1 MEKKYP
7 LLLKIIMFCML
18 VLSGC
23 SKNVEV
29 TELSSDS
36 TSSPVAPFYERETSQ
51 FNFEENANT
60 YMVEY
65 GPEGMYYFVMGYKE
79 AEDSDTKNAVPQAEY
94 QFFYQPYGEKEASP
108 FCTITEGAVRDFS
121 SMQKADGN
129 RLAVLV
135 NAEEACILEFDESG
149 KECERI
155 VLDKSFNDYSQLI
168 HMLALPDDKYA
179 VSMGKQV
186 YLIDKAGKIE
196 ADTTLD
202 GIVSRLF
209 TIDGSEMYVLSEQDG
224 EQITER
230 HLLKLDTRNL
240 KVAEDEALSNELI
253 HICAFQD
260 GLASVYKDR
269 VVYSHMGQNDER
281 DLIDL
286 DRQSIMASE
295 IKHLYEENGDIRMIL
310 LNDAGEALFIS
321 LHEKADGEETQE
333 ESKED
338 VKKEEELY
346 TEDGRRIVR
355 VVVPED
361 YPYQIEFHA
370 KKYNQVSDKTYVKV
384 ERITDSM
391 ELYLGKGNRPDVIM
405 VENHTELDPYI
416 EKNALVNLIPL
427 FDNQDQYSL
436 DDIIEEARAILNRG
450 DENTMYAMA
459 PNFRMLLYFHVGEE
473 FGTNGENDIV
483 SYLKWYNDYMIENS
497 IWGLGKME
505 RLEKALYANMGFFYD
520 EDTIE
525 VSFMSEE
532 FKELMDAYKE
542 CFQNQKVAPEVPQQ
556 VRRELD
562 LKPLAVAY
570 GPFWMATYAY
580 GDLADPDIM
589 MEGIPG
595 VDGKNQIIMILD
607 YPMGILNTSE
617 CKEEAFDFMM
627 YYNTLDAFLRI
638 NETEGEYKKG
648 AATTGRFSV
657 YESLL
662 NELIFETT
670 KCYTLTKDGELFF
683 TPEQKEQLWKLIHN
697 SVPDTKTQRDI
708 YAMCLEEMSA
718 YWNGDKDFESA
729 CEILENR
736 VILYL
741 EENK

>member
-79 AEDSDTKNAVPQAEY
+79 AEDSDTENAVPQAEY

-149 KECERI
+149 KECERV

-168 HMLALPDDKYA
+168 YMLALPDDRYA
-179 VSMGKQV
+179 VSLGKQV
-186 YLIDKAGKIE
+186 FLIDKEGTIE

-209 TIDGSEMYVLSEQDG
+209 TIGSSEMYVLSEQDG
-224 EQITER
+224 EQGTER

-240 KVAEDEALSNELI
+240 KVAEDETLSDELI

-321 LHEKADGEETQE
+321 LHEKTDGEETQE
-333 ESKED
+333 ESKEA
-338 VKKEEELY
+338 VKEGEELY

-483 SYLKWYNDYMIENS
+483 SYLKWYNTRMTENSLWGYGGLGRIEN
-497 IWGLGKME
+497 
-505 RLEKALYANMGFFYD
+505 ALYANMGYFYD
-520 EDTIE
+520 ENTMEILFD
-525 VSFMSEE
+525 SEE
-532 FKELMDAYKE
+532 FKALMDAYKE
-542 CFQNQKVAPEVPQQ
+542 CFQNKKRMSEVTKNGG
-556 VRRELD
+556 RRLESKL
-562 LKPLAVAY
+562 LAIAY
-570 GPFWMATYAY
+570 GPYWMATYAY
-580 GDLADPDIM
+580 GDLADPDIR

-595 VDGKNQIIMILD
+595 VDGKNHIIMILD
-607 YPMGILNTSE
+607 YPMGILSTSE

-627 YYNTLDAFLRI
+627 YYNTIDVFLRKGD
-638 NETEGEYKKG
+638 TESAYKKG
-648 AATTGRFSV
+648 ANTTARFSV

-662 NELIFETT
+662 NEMIFETT
-670 KCYTLTKDGELFF
+670 KPYFSSIYFF
-683 TPEQKEQLWKLIHN
+683 TPEQKEHLWELIHN

-741 EENK
+741 EENR